1 MVLAAL
7 AAAGCG
13 LNQEGI
19 GPPSDRIFYP
29 GAIAVD
35 PSSGRYLYVVNSNA
49 DLRFNDGTLLAI
61 DLDVVNG
68 VHEGARPASGAP
80 PDKPKDVCSNPKF
93 INQVSGDAE
102 YCCWDA
108 LDRNVLNC
116 DERQFVVASAAVKIG
131 SFGSALQIQTLDSS
145 TPDHQQQRLLTAVRG
160 NASVTWVDA
169 TIDSSGISFSCTA
182 GSAASGFVECDL
194 GHRVTQTSTVLGQPT
209 PLENPLLLPEEPYAL
224 AIDPAQKLLYV
235 GHLRGGFLSALNL
248 AGGNPTLIGAF
259 GGIFPGDINGSVGVT
274 SLTLTAEGIND
285 GRIYATSR
293 YLPRAGS
300 FAPISLGQIDDSGDK
315 AVNNQKIFLGYAG
328 DPFVSPLNGSEV
340 RGIQPI
346 PAIHRT
352 FLLQRTPPVLVGF
365 DTGGQSGQNLAT
377 DILEMCNG
385 PTFLHMYPP
394 FDPAGDAG
402 LGKRLFVNC
411 FEAGQ
416 VYVVD
421 PYVPRLLA
429 IIEVG
434 RGPAGLAFNPKN
446 PNRAYVVGFGSN
458 NVSVVD
464 LDPTSATRYHV
475 IQRIGFPNPVP
486 R

>member
-1 MVLAAL
+1 MDVTA
-7 AAAGCG
+7 
-13 LNQEGI
+13 
-19 GPPSDRIFYP
+19 GPP
-29 GAIAVD
+29 V
-35 PSSGRYLYVVNSNA
+35 
-49 DLRFNDGTLLAI
+49 
-61 DLDVVNG
+61 
-68 VHEGARPASGAP
+68 
-80 PDKPKDVCSNPKF
+80 
-93 INQVSGDAE
+93 
-102 YCCWDA
+102 
-108 LDRNVLNC
+108 
-116 DERQFVVASAAVKIG
+116 
-131 SFGSALQIQTLDSS
+131 
-145 TPDHQQQRLLTAVRG
+145 QRLLTAVRG

-169 TIDSSGISFSCTA
+169 TLDGSGISFGCTA
-182 GSAASGFVECDL
+182 GAAASGFVECDL
-194 GHRVTQTSTVLGQPT
+194 AHRVSQTTTVGGQAAA
-209 PLENPLLLPEEPYAL
+209 LENPLLLPEEPYAL
-224 AIDPAQKLLYV
+224 ALDPRQNLLYV

-248 AGGNPTLIGAF
+248 ARDPALIGTF

-274 SLTLTAEGIND
+274 SLTLTAEGINN

-300 FAPISLGQIDDSGDK
+300 FAPISLGQLLDQGPDNDK
-315 AVNNQKIFLGYAG
+315 HDAIEINNREIFLGYAG

-352 FLLQRTPPVLVGF
+352 FLLQRTPPVLIGF
-365 DTGGQSGQNLAT
+365 DTTNGQFGQNLAT

-394 FDPAGDAG
+394 FDPTGDPG

-429 IIEVG
+429 VIEVG
-434 RGPAGLAFNPKN
+434 RGPAGLAFNPKD
-446 PNRAYVVGFGSN
+446 PSRAYVVGFGSN

-475 IQRIGFPNPVP
+475 IQRIGFPTPVP